1 MNLFL
6 YFVHLFSLFYNHKI
20 YFMQVKINFIQHKI
34 YFYDYQAGSTKIA
47 LRKIQ
52 SQCVFHLVYILQT
65 VAEILAELVHEF
77 GRPV

>member
-34 YFYDYQAGSTKIA
+34 YFYDYQAGSTINA
-47 LRKIQ
+47 LR
-52 SQCVFHLVYILQT
+52 
-65 VAEILAELVHEF
+65 
-77 GRPV
+77 